1 MAVPSRFILPVAMLL
16 LMAGASSA
24 GAQEPSYVRVSPPP
38 ALAEDNHA
46 TPALAAP
53 AGNVNA
59 PQAAAH
65 PAAHAVPNPYVAD
78 SALKLLKAGNQR
90 FVDGQVIHPNQEKP
104 RRDQLTAGQQPMA
117 AILACSDSRV
127 PVELLFD
134 VGFGDV
140 FVIRDAGNVP
150 GVDEIGSIEYAVEHL
165 GAPLVVVLGHT
176 KCGAVTGAVQGG
188 PPEPGAL
195 GELLAKI
202 KPAALAVTTLPA
214 DQQVPAAVHANVE
227 QGLKQLTAKSDVLA
241 KAVKEGRTKIVGAV
255 YQLEDGQVI
264 FK

>member
-1 MAVPSRFILPVAMLL
+1 MDVPSRFILPVAMLL
-16 LMAGASSA
+16 LMAGAPGA

-38 ALAEDNHA
+38 ALVEDNRA
-46 TPALAAP
+46 TPAP

-65 PAAHAVPNPYVAD
+65 AVQNPYVAD

-90 FVDGQVIHPNQEKP
+90 FVGGQAIHPNQEKP

-134 VGFGDV
+134 MGFGDV

-150 GVDEIGSIEYAVEHL
+150 GTDEIGSIEYAVEHL
-165 GAPLVVVLGHT
+165 GVPLVVVLGHT

-188 PPEPGAL
+188 SPEPGAL

-227 QGLKQLTAKSDVLA
+227 QGVKQLTAKSDVLA